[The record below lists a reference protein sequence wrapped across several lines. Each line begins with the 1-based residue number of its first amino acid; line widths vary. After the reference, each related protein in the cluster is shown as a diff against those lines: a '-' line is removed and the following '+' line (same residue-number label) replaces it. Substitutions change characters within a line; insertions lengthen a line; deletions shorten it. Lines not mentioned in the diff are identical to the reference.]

1 MPELLSPAGNFE
13 KLKAALLYG
22 ADAVYLAGQR
32 FGMRSQAGNFT
43 VEEIY
48 EAVRLA
54 HSMQKKIY
62 LTLNTMP
69 RTHEYP
75 ALRTFLEEIRD
86 AGIDAVIVADLG
98 VMATVK
104 ELLPDMEIHVSTQA
118 SIISPAAA
126 CAYAA
131 MGAKRLVLARELQF
145 HEIRAIKEALPEGVE
160 LEAFIHGSMCVS
172 YSGRC
177 LLSNT
182 LTAGR
187 DGNSGTC
194 SQPCRWHYT
203 LYEEKRPNF
212 PIPIEQTELGTFFLS
227 SRDMCMIE
235 HIPELMNSGID
246 SFKIEGRMKSAYYT
260 AVVTNTYR
268 MAMDAYTRDP
278 ENYRFDPAWM
288 QELESVSHREYATGF
303 YLDDPMVEPQLVKGG
318 HYIGEKAYYGSALEA
333 DCDEARAELAVITGR
348 GVPYETADGRLYRF
362 MEKNKI
368 CAGDT
373 AEIISPGKSGQP
385 FCVGELYNVEGDL
398 CENIPHPEMTFWAR
412 IPFAVRTGDIMRVA
426 SHRVAADAS
435 PRQNYEDARRQTE
448 TPANS

>member
-22 ADAVYLAGQR
+22 ADAVYLAGRQ
-32 FGMRSQAGNFT
+32 FGMRSQAGNFS

-54 HSMQKKIY
+54 HGMGKRVY
-62 LTLNTMP
+62 LTLNTLP
-69 RTHEYP
+69 RTDEYP
-75 ALRTFLEEIRD
+75 ALRAFLDSLR
-86 AGIDAVIVADLG
+86 GSGVDAVIVADLG
-98 VMATVK
+98 VMATVR
-104 ELLPDMEIHVSTQA
+104 ELLPDMEIHISTQA

-131 MGAKRLVLARELQF
+131 LGARRLVLARELQF
-145 HEIRAIKEALPEGVE
+145 HEIKAIKAAIPADIE

-177 LLSNT
+177 LLANMMT
-182 LTAGR
+182 GGR
-187 DGNSGTC
+187 DGNRGTC

-212 PIPIEQTELGTFFLS
+212 PIPIEQNELGTFFLS

-235 HIPELMNSGID
+235 HIPALMESGID

-268 MAMDAYTRDP
+268 MAMDSYARDP
-278 ENYRFDPAWM
+278 AAYRFDPAWL

-303 YLDDPMVEPQLVKGG
+303 YLDDPMVEPQLVQGG
-318 HYIGEKAYYGSALEA
+318 HYIGEKAYYGTALET
-333 DCDEARAELAVITGR
+333 DSLEAEAELSAILSR
-348 GVPYETADGRLYRF
+348 GVRYETADGRLYRF
-362 MEKNKI
+362 MEKNKVR
-368 CAGDT
+368 AADP
-373 AEIISPGKSGQP
+373 AEVISPGKTGQ
-385 FCVGELYNVEGDL
+385 FFYVGELYDTTG
-398 CENIPHPEMTFWAR
+398 CIRANIPHPEMTFWAR
-412 IPFAVRTGDIMRVA
+412 VPFAVATGDIMRVGT
-426 SHRVAADAS
+426 RK
-435 PRQNYEDARRQTE
+435 
-448 TPANS
+448 

>member
-1 MPELLSPAGNFE
+1 MPELLAPAGNFE

-43 VEEIY
+43 VEEIFD
-48 EAVRLA
+48 AVQLA
-54 HSMQKKIY
+54 HGMGKRVY

-75 ALRTFLEEIRD
+75 ALRDFLADLR
-86 AGIDAVIVADLG
+86 GSHLDAVIVADLG

-104 ELLPDMEIHVSTQA
+104 EILPDMEIHVSTQA

-126 CAYAA
+126 CAWAA
-131 MGAKRLVLARELQF
+131 LGATRLVLARELQF
-145 HEIRAIKEALPEGVE
+145 HEIKAIKAALPAGIE

-177 LLSNT
+177 LLANT

-187 DGNSGTC
+187 DGNRGTC

-203 LYEEKRPNF
+203 LYEEKRPDF
-212 PIPIEQTELGTFFLS
+212 PMPIEQNELGTFFLS

-235 HIPELMNSGID
+235 HIPALMESGID
-246 SFKIEGRMKSAYYT
+246 SFKIEGRMKSSYYT

-278 ENYRFDPAWM
+278 AHYQFDPAWM

-303 YLDDPMVEPQLVKGG
+303 YLDDPMAEPQLVRGG
-318 HYIGEKAYYGSALEA
+318 HYIGEKAYYGTALPT
-333 DCDEARAELAVITGR
+333 DTDEARAELAALAANCI
-348 GVPYETADGRLYRF
+348 PYESPDGRLYRF
-362 MEKNKI
+362 MEKNKVS
-368 CAGDT
+368 AADP
-373 AEIISPGKSGQP
+373 AEIISPGKTGK
-385 FCVGELYNVEGDL
+385 FFYVGELYDTEGRIRA
-398 CENIPHPEMTFWAR
+398 NIPHPEMIFWAR
-412 IPFAVRTGDIMRVA
+412 IPFEVKPGDIMRIGTK
-426 SHRVAADAS
+426 R
-435 PRQNYEDARRQTE
+435 
-448 TPANS
+448 